1 MNPLAFLSPLFPIYK
16 QLPQILT
23 IIFFL
28 GIGTAVAETGSDVF
42 YFMTGRSDSH
52 SNLYTWTSTDG
63 LSPVSADAYVTLEGQ
78 LWNVI

>member
-1 MNPLAFLSPLFPIYK
+1 MNRLAFLFPLFPIYK

-23 IIFFL
+23 IIVFL
-28 GIGTAVAETGSDVF
+28 GIGTAVAGTGSDVF
-42 YFMTGRSDSH
+42 YFLTGRSDSQ

-63 LSPVSADAYVTLEGQ
+63 SSSASADAYVTLEGQ